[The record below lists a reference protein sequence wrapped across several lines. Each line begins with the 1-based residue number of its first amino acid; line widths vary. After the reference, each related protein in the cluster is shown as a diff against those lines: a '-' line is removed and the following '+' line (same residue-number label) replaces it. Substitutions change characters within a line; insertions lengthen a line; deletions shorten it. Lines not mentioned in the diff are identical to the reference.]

1 MFLCITKKSLKNSDR
16 LRVITTQKMSS
27 DQWVQFYNQ
36 IRLDDQDHHHVNSS
50 FAYSD
55 ATAVTA
61 SAGASESILSP
72 STSCAMSD
80 QLTPRGCVSKPV
92 KRRSRASKKT
102 PTTLLNADA
111 NNFRALVQ
119 KFTGCPSTTFSFGS
133 KNGPVNLNFGLGNQ
147 QNDQIGCATAT
158 SAAANYGNNYYCD
171 YQQSHHHQQQPQ
183 QQQQVCQE
191 QQCLVSF
198 DDVGNGAILETAT
211 AGNYCN
217 PNGFAMDNGMFHE
230 VSSDAFYSIES
241 RNHSYHL

>member
-1 MFLCITKKSLKNSDR
+1 
-16 LRVITTQKMSS
+16 MSS
-27 DQWVQFYNQ
+27 DQWMQSYNQ
-36 IRLDDQDHHHVNSS
+36 ISIDDQDHHHVNSS

-61 SAGASESILSP
+61 SAGASESLLSP
-72 STSCAMSD
+72 SSTSCSMSD

-133 KNGPVNLNFGLGNQ
+133 NKGPVNLDFGLGNR
-147 QNDQIGCATAT
+147 QNDQIRCAAAT
-158 SAAANYGNNYYCD
+158 SVAANYGNNYFSD
-171 YQQSHHHQQQPQ
+171 FQQSHYHHQQQQQQLPQ
-183 QQQQVCQE
+183 QQHQAWQE
-191 QQCLVSF
+191 QQCSVSF
-198 DDVGNGAILETAT
+198 HDVSNGAIFETAS
-211 AGNYCN
+211 NYCN

-230 VSSDAFYSIES
+230 VSSDASYGIES
-241 RNHSYHL
+241 RNYGYLL